1 MGVPGFFAWLL
12 KYKSN
17 SIILDKLDINIDC
30 LYIDANCLFHP
41 KCFEILKLYPNEK
54 NTNKLESL
62 MIKNILDYIDFIIKI
77 TKPST
82 LIYIAVDGVA
92 PIAKIDQ
99 QRKRRYKSY
108 YDNRFRN
115 NLMDKYKIPHNDSWS
130 NVVITPGT
138 QFMDKLHM
146 KLSNFIENHSEK
158 DKIVY
163 SSFKEEGEGEHKIYS
178 YMKSNY
184 RDKKH
189 VHIIYGLDADLIF
202 LSLASNFSSLYLL
215 REGTEFGKKN
225 IQFNYVDIDQ
235 TKVTINEIMND
246 KIEHIEEN
254 EENEENEKI
263 NKKVNKKTNINYCN
277 DFIILCYFLGND
289 FIPHLPSIDIKK
301 DGMDILL
308 NAYGD
313 MILYTN
319 ERLIDDDYNLNL
331 TSLKIFIKSLA
342 NIEDDLIK
350 NKLFEHLKRDE
361 KFRCYSKEKF
371 DIELFNYENL
381 KYINKSDPF
390 MYFNDLISFT
400 ESRFKYYEYY
410 LHVSVDQ
417 ETMIK
422 KMVESYFEI
431 FVWVI
436 DYYFKGCKNW
446 RIKYE
451 FNHSPFITDIY
462 RLFDEVNF
470 KDITNRISKND
481 GPFTINQQLISV
493 IPVTYKKILP
503 KNLQAYY
510 NNIEL
515 IEMLPKNFKVDYLYK
530 SRLYLCEPELPWLNQ
545 DKIRKIIV

>member
-17 SIILDKLDINIDC
+17 SIILDKIDVNIDC

-41 KCFEILKLYPNEK
+41 KCFEFLKLYPNEK

-62 MIKNILDYIDFIIKI
+62 MIKNILDYIDFLIKI
-77 TKPST
+77 TIPSR

-108 YDNRFRN
+108 YDNKFRN
-115 NLMDKYKIPHNDSWS
+115 DLMDKYKIPHNDSWS

-138 QFMDKLHM
+138 QFMEKLHM
-146 KLSNFIENHSEK
+146 KLSNFIEIHPEK
-158 DKIVY
+158 AKIVY

-178 YMKSNY
+178 YMKSKYKDQNY
-184 RDKKH
+184 

-215 REGTEFGKKN
+215 REGTEFGKEFNRKN
-225 IQFNYVDIDQ
+225 VQFNYVDIDQ
-235 TKVTINEIMND
+235 TKVTINQIMND
-246 KIEHIEEN
+246 KIEHIEDEVN
-254 EENEENEKI
+254 DRVNKI
-263 NKKVNKKTNINYCN
+263 NKTNINYCN

-308 NAYGD
+308 NAYTD
-313 MILYTN
+313 MMLYTN

-331 TSLKIFIKSLA
+331 TSLKIIIKSLA

-350 NKLFEHLKRDE
+350 NRLFEHLKRDE
-361 KFRCYSKEKF
+361 KFRCQSKEQF

-381 KYINKSDPF
+381 KYKKKSDPF
-390 MYFNDLISFT
+390 MYFNDLISFS

-431 FVWVI
+431 FIWVI

-451 FNHSPFITDIY
+451 FNVSPFITDIY
-462 RLFDEVNF
+462 RLYDQVNF
-470 KDITNRISKND
+470 KDITEKIKKYE
-481 GPFTINQQLISV
+481 GPLTINQQLISV
-493 IPVTYKKILP
+493 IPVTYKKIIP
-503 KNLQAYY
+503 TKLQCYY